1 VFVSHDAAAVER
13 LCDRAIL
20 LRDGTVEFD
29 GPTHDAIV
37 RYRRLL
43 AADRDPDE
51 RGAGLKEWG
60 TGEARI
66 EDVTLLGSDGE
77 ERTQLLSGEPF
88 VLRLRV
94 AAERPLPAPRL
105 SYELRDESGLL
116 LAGGAQPTGELGWD
130 ETTTTLSVR
139 FEVDELPFAD
149 GRFHVRLGL
158 TDATGGRLY
167 HWLDDALVFVVY
179 PAGDER
185 GAVRLQGRWS
195 TEEIETQ
202 AERVVG

>member
-1 VFVSHDAAAVER
+1 VCVSRDAAAVER
-13 LCDRAIL
+13 LCDRDVL
-20 LRDGTVEFD
+20 LRDGQGEFD

-37 RYRRLL
+37 RCRRLL

-66 EDVTLLGSDGE
+66 EEVALLGPDGE
-77 ERTQLLSGEPF
+77 ERTQLLAGEPLT
-88 VLRLRV
+88 LRLRV
-94 AAERPLPAPRL
+94 VAERPLPAPRL

-116 LAGGAQPTGELGWD
+116 LAGGAQPTDELGWD
-130 ETTTTLSVR
+130 DTTTSLTVR
-139 FEVDELPFAD
+139 FEVEQLPLAD
-149 GRFHVRLGL
+149 GRFHARVGI
-158 TDATGGRLY
+158 TDASGERIY

-185 GAVRLQGRWS
+185 GAVRLQGRWT